1 MKSKSLYKLLKP
13 PRGFA
18 LTKSGK
24 IFFAFLLAIIL
35 IAMATG
41 NNLLFLILACFL
53 SFMIVSGIE
62 SEMNLRH
69 LEASRI
75 LPSEIYARRPGIIS
89 YRVHNPKRNSIR
101 LTLSDGYKVKLPSI
115 PRGVPESVRQERVFM
130 KRGKYL
136 LGEISLLTT
145 YPYGLFEKSIT
156 FDLEDEIIVFPEPV
170 PCSRIATY
178 GPSGDYKGSEPDTIS
193 HVRPYMPGDPFSAIV
208 WKKQH
213 QGLVSRVV
221 QGGGGVGSL
230 IVLLPGGDMEKK
242 LGMATYLVLE
252 LWKASLLFG
261 VSVNG
266 YFSGIGGSADHKI
279 GILQTLAG
287 IESIRDPDLKASP
300 GNEHVIAL

>member
-13 PRGFA
+13 PRGFS

-69 LEASRI
+69 LEVARI
-75 LPSEIYARRPGIIS
+75 LPSEIYARKPGTIS
-89 YRVHNPKRNSIR
+89 YRVWNPRRSSIR
-101 LTLSDGYKVKLPSI
+101 LTLSDGYKIKLPAI
-115 PRGVPESVRQERVFM
+115 PRGAPESVRQERVFT
-130 KRGKYL
+130 KRGRYL

-156 FDLEDEIIVFPEPV
+156 FNFADELTVFPEPL
-170 PCSRIATY
+170 PCSRLASY
-178 GPSGDYKGSEPDTIS
+178 GPSGDRKGSEPDTIS
-193 HVRPYMPGDPFSAIV
+193 HVRPYVPGDPFSAIV

-230 IVLLPGGDMEKK
+230 IVLVPGGDMEKK
-242 LGMATYLVLE
+242 LGMATYLILE
-252 LWKASLLFG
+252 LWKSSLPFG
-261 VSVNG
+261 LSVNSF
-266 YFSGIGGSADHKI
+266 FSGMGASGQHKI
-279 GILQTLAG
+279 RILQTLAG
-287 IESIRDPDLKASP
+287 VESIDEPDRKEPPA
-300 GNEHVIAL
+300 GEHVISL